1 MSESE
6 HNRKRL
12 AMGIVEYLEKA
23 VSEGTVSGDGAESLE
38 IAKQC
43 IADAFEINPEDEAQ
57 VKELSL
63 KPYSLDKVFD
73 VYLNAQAKMG
83 SAKAESTT
91 EGAASTSAAAAAGPS
106 EDDRKCAEELKA
118 EGNALVAKKEY
129 VAAID
134 AYTKA
139 IELVKDNAV
148 YYGNRAA
155 AYSQNGDHAEA
166 VDDAKKALEID
177 PSYVRGYSRL
187 GRAYFGL
194 GEFKLAAEAYEKG
207 LQMDPENSV
216 MKSSLE
222 SVKARLGSS
231 ADASRSAASTSGE
244 AGSGSNAGAGAG
256 AGGFDLGSMLNNPAL
271 MSMAQ
276 NMMANGG
283 LERFMSNPA
292 ISQLANNYRSSGQMP
307 SMSDLMNNPD
317 LANLARDFSGMAGS
331 SNSAGDQSA
340 QSSGSNSSGSGA
352 AGSNPMASLLNN
364 PALMN
369 MAQQFMRGNNNNNNN
384 NNSNN
389 SSN

>member
-1 MSESE
+1 MSSESE

-43 IADAFEINPEDEAQ
+43 IADAFEINTEDEAQ
-57 VKELSL
+57 VKDLSL
-63 KPYSLDKVFD
+63 KPFSLDKVFE
-73 VYLNAQAKMG
+73 VYLNAQAKVG
-83 SAKAESTT
+83 SAAGSAEAQGS
-91 EGAASTSAAAAAGPS
+91 ASASTEPSAVGPS
-106 EDDRKCAEELKA
+106 EDDRKRAEELKA

-129 VAAID
+129 TAAIN
-134 AYTKA
+134 AYTNA
-139 IELVKDNAV
+139 IELVNDNAV

-166 VDDAKKALEID
+166 VDDAKKALEVD
-177 PSYVRGYSRL
+177 PNYVRGYSRL

-194 GEFKLAAEAYEKG
+194 GEFELAAEAYEKG
-207 LQMDPENSV
+207 LEMDPENSV
-216 MKSSLE
+216 MRSSLE

-231 ADASRSAASTSGE
+231 ADSSRSAVPTSNST
-244 AGSGSNAGAGAG
+244 GSSSNAGASAG
-256 AGGFDLGSMLNNPAL
+256 AGGFDIGSLLNNPAL
-271 MSMAQ
+271 MGMAQ

-283 LERFMSNPA
+283 LDRLMSNPA
-292 ISQLANNYRSSGQMP
+292 ISQMANNYRSNGQMP

-317 LANLARDFSGMAGS
+317 LANLARDFSGMSG
-331 SNSAGDQSA
+331 NNTNAGDQNP
-340 QSSGSNSSGSGA
+340 QGGSA

-369 MAQQFMRGNNNNNNN
+369 MAQQFMRGNNNNNSSSDGANN
-384 NNSNN
+384 GDNN